1 MYIQLSTCHL
11 VASDLAE
18 DFFQANSINYAFW
31 KADSQP
37 NHLFH
42 IFPCRDM
49 YGDNAPSRQPERTN
63 EAAGTYAQAC
73 ISVAKELDHPVIDI
87 WTQMQQ
93 FPDWQTSALW

>member
-1 MYIQLSTCHL
+1 
-11 VASDLAE
+11 
-18 DFFQANSINYAFW
+18 
-31 KADSQP
+31 
-37 NHLFH
+37 
-42 IFPCRDM
+42 M
-49 YGDNAPSRQPERTN
+49 YGDNASSRQPERTN